1 MKYIRSIFAGVAGLL
16 ALAACQDLENEL
28 GKTISVDKPTLQ
40 FAGVSAPAQT
50 ITVTCDGDWLSSA
63 PDWIIVE
70 PSFGSGK
77 TDVKVSVLDNVDD
90 VYRDEVAGPRSG
102 VIVFGGLE
110 SITVAVS
117 QSGESGLDAT
127 RRYTRITSASEFDP
141 TKNYLLVTEVDD
153 TFLAADNMAT
163 PWTEGKYYYWSAVK
177 EVEDEDGVIT
187 RPNGSLGFSFEPAAT
202 EGSYYLVQPNGTYVY
217 QSAGY
222 YTSFYCTTDVT
233 KAQAWTVSFDQDG
246 SAVLVNTAM
255 GDANYFFQFT
265 KGQYTEWITATSLGE
280 TEHPVYLYMDSA
292 IASDEVLSA
301 PESVSVSARATSASI
316 AVSANKSWK
325 VRCHDEWIKS
335 FTRSGEGDGTIEVE
349 FDANASTTDSRSAS
363 FLIIGESTNVTVTL
377 EQGAIAT
384 TVAGIVAQITS
395 TSSSNPSAVYAEL
408 GGAVVSY
415 KSGSNVYIE
424 DNTGAVLLYSSSAG
438 LEEGDAISGVIEGSG
453 YLYSGLAELTTIGTK
468 FSKTAGATVPETEMT
483 IANLLND
490 FNANVS
496 RRIKLVDVEVSDAF
510 GGDDRDG
517 ELTQGESKIA
527 LRSQA
532 KGYAAQSAGTKGDV
546 VIFPAIYNGN
556 KRLSYYD
563 GLFTVTLIGGSIACN
578 DVTVGVSATVNLNAK
593 PNIDGVTLSYVSEDE
608 SIATVNADG
617 VVTGVKV
624 GVTNVTI
631 SFPAG
636 EGYSAASKTV
646 KVTVSNATP
655 SGYTKV
661 KTALTD
667 YSGTYLLVNDEAGK
681 VFTGFSGTIGA
692 VADVTVSNGVIAF
705 SSTLSAY
712 EITINKA
719 TVTSGAYVIKFGS
732 KFFSWASGNSLIS
745 ADAETA
751 AENWNISLAS
761 GGEITIT
768 NVATPARVLSYN
780 AGSPRFACYGNTN
793 QKRVH
798 LYKK

>member
-1 MKYIRSIFAGVAGLL
+1 MKYIKTILAGVAGLF
-16 ALAACQDLENEL
+16 ALAACQDLENDL
-28 GKTISVDKPTLQ
+28 TKTITVDKATLS
-40 FAGVSAPAQT
+40 FTGVSAPEQT
-50 ITVTCDGDWLSSA
+50 ITVNCDGEWLATA
-63 PDWIIVE
+63 PEWIMVK
-70 PSFGSGK
+70 PSHGNG
-77 TDVKVSVLDNVDD
+77 TTEVKVSVMDNVDD
-90 VYRDEVAGPRSG
+90 NYLDEVAGPRSG

-110 SITVAVS
+110 SFAVTVN

-127 RRYTRITSASEFDP
+127 RVYTRITNAGEFDAS
-141 TKNYLLVTEVDD
+141 KNYLLVTEVDG

-163 PWTEGKYYYWSAVK
+163 PWSEGKYYYWSAVK
-177 EVEDEDGVIT
+177 EVEDKDGVIT
-187 RPNGSLGFSFEPAAT
+187 RPNGSLGFSFEKTAT
-202 EGSYYLVQPNGTYVY
+202 EGNYYLIQPNGAYVY

-222 YTSFYCTTDVT
+222 YTSFYSTTDVS
-233 KAQAWTVSFDQDG
+233 KAQEWKLSFDQDG

-280 TEHPVYLYMDSA
+280 TEHPVYLYKDSA

-316 AVSANKSWK
+316 AVSSNKSWK
-325 VRCHDEWIKS
+325 VRCHDGWIKS

-468 FSKTAGATVPETEMT
+468 FAKTAGATVPETEMT

-532 KGYAAQSAGTKGDV
+532 KGYAPQGEGTKGNV
-546 VIFPAIYNGN
+546 VVFPAIYNGN

-563 GLFTVTLIGGSIACN
+563 GLFTVTFVGGSITAS
-578 DVTVGVSATVNLNAK
+578 DVTVKPGATVQLAPVANVE
-593 PNIDGVTLSYVSEDE
+593 GVTFKYE
-608 SIATVNADG
+608 SADPAIATVSAEG
-617 VVTGVKV
+617 LVTGVAD
-624 GVTNVTI
+624 GETTVTI
-631 SFPAG
+631 SFEAG
-636 EGYSAASKTV
+636 EGYGAASKTIKV
-646 KVTVSNATP
+646 SVVSTPLYTVTVDDFPTSYPTSEQTKVLSGLSCYILNVANFGNGIQMKKEGSYIANTAAIGTKISTVRISWQKNFYPENLEFTFGTSAKPSTKVTN
-655 SGYTKV
+655 YTSD
-661 KTALTD
+661 T
-667 YSGTYLLVNDEAGK
+667 GTM
-681 VFTGFSGTIGA
+681 TITF
-692 VADVTVSNGVIAF
+692 D
-705 SSTLSAY
+705 LSASSY
-712 EITINKA
+712 T
-719 TVTSGAYVIKFGS
+719 YFMIKNPS
-732 KFFSWASGNSLIS
+732 
-745 ADAETA
+745 T
-751 AENWNISLAS
+751 
-761 GGEITIT
+761 
-768 NVATPARVLSYN
+768 Y
-780 AGSPRFACYGNTN
+780 ACYL
-793 QKRVH
+793 KSIEIEYV
-798 LYKK
+798 K